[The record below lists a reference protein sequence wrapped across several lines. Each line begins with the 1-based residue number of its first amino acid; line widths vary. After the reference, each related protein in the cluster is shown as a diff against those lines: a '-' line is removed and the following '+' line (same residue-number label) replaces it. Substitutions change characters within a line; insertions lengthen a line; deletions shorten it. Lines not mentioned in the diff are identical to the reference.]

1 MLAGAV
7 LVPLAGCDLL
17 PDRPAATPPPPTAD
31 ELLVERATAAIRSA
45 RDAAATAGAT
55 AVVAVHEAHLAAL
68 GQSTP
73 GSSTPGSSTP
83 GSSTPGSSAPSG
95 QAPSEST
102 SPTATPGAP
111 ATGLR
116 SAELA
121 LEATLTEASLGAEDG
136 GLARLLASMAAA
148 TAQQVAVLPGRG
160 SAR

>member
-7 LVPLAGCDLL
+7 LMPLAGCDLL

-31 ELLVERATAAIRSA
+31 ELLVDRVTAAIRGA
-45 RDAAATAGAT
+45 REAAATAGAT
-55 AVVAVHEAHLAAL
+55 ALVAVHEAHLAAL
-68 GQSTP
+68 GRSTP
-73 GSSTPGSSTP
+73 GSSTPSGRASSEP
-83 GSSTPGSSAPSG
+83 A
-95 QAPSEST
+95 

-111 ATGLR
+111 ATDLR

-121 LEATLTEASLGAEDG
+121 LEATLTDASLGAEDG

-148 TAQQVAVLPGRG
+148 VAQQVAVLPGRR